1 MIDWLTL
8 RIPLDVSGL
17 GPELSK
23 RLRESMNTVHCFD
36 PEGVEMWRKAVVDF
50 DSLRSDTPGICW
62 MTHSDGVQ
70 TWLAIG
76 ASPASLE
83 HGCNVFG
90 SDDIVHCARVIIEHA
105 AKALRA
111 ALPMV
116 RAWTVRRID
125 ITENYL
131 LPTADAVKHA
141 LRVLLQTDGGHRRAS
156 SPKSGGD
163 SVYWN
168 PKSVRSKGKAYHK
181 GPQLRALMRKTSV
194 AISDAQ
200 LEIADRMLRLE
211 HTRGAQFFRD
221 FEKAGRHWFDLSIE
235 DLRKFHTDFF
245 GRMFGEVE
253 VKDMSDV
260 LPRLQALQVSHAKTG
275 HLVPISEGQALAAFR
290 TWSVI
295 KSVGLQQAKES
306 MPRATWYRHVKL
318 LRDAGLGDMDISTA
332 EIVPFRRHV
341 VVIDEPVRSWA
352 DCKVAA

>member
-141 LRVLLQTDGGHRRAS
+141 LRVLLQTDGGHRRVARLMRVGRGL
-156 SPKSGGD
+156 KR
-163 SVYWN
+163 VVHRVVAIATRVARLMRVERRL
-168 PKSVRSKGKAYHK
+168 K
-181 GPQLRALMRKTSV
+181 QLRRRAVSAYRTLALT
-194 AISDAQ
+194 
-200 LEIADRMLRLE
+200 
-211 HTRGAQFFRD
+211 
-221 FEKAGRHWFDLSIE
+221 
-235 DLRKFHTDFF
+235 
-245 GRMFGEVE
+245 
-253 VKDMSDV
+253 
-260 LPRLQALQVSHAKTG
+260 
-275 HLVPISEGQALAAFR
+275 
-290 TWSVI
+290 
-295 KSVGLQQAKES
+295 
-306 MPRATWYRHVKL
+306 
-318 LRDAGLGDMDISTA
+318 
-332 EIVPFRRHV
+332 
-341 VVIDEPVRSWA
+341 
-352 DCKVAA
+352 